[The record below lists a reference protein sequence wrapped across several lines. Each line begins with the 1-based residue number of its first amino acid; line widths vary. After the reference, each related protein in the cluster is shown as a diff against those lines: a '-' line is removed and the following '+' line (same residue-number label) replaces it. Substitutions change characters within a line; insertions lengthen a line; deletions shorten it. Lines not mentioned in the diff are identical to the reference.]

1 MIKIR
6 TFVVTPFAQNL
17 KVLIDTDTSRCLLI
31 DPGGEEKRV
40 VDYLSEENLTVEKI
54 LLTHSHIDHVGGLA
68 KFEELLPGEST
79 KLLGHPVEK
88 EMRGAI
94 GFQCEMFGLP
104 QGTFQNARE
113 PDQLLS
119 GGESIEFGSIV
130 LEAIF
135 TPGHSPGHLS
145 FFIKELGEW
154 KIEWDS
160 KEEPD
165 QEGTG
170 PLLIA
175 GDALFQGSI
184 GRTDLPGGNHEQLIS
199 SIKEKLLTLPPET
212 RVLAGHGPDTEIKIE
227 ATSNPFLQ

>member
-17 KVLIDTDTSRCLLI
+17 RVLIDTDTSRCLVI
-31 DPGGEEKRV
+31 DPGGEEKRIIE
-40 VDYLSEENLTVEKI
+40 YLSKGKLKVEKI

-68 KFEELLPGEST
+68 KFEESLAGDSPE
-79 KLLGHPVEK
+79 LLGHLVEK

-94 GFQCEMFGLP
+94 GFQCEMFGLT

-113 PDQLLS
+113 PDKMLS
-119 GGESIEFGSIV
+119 GGESIEFGPIV
-130 LEAIF
+130 LESIF

-145 FFIKELGEW
+145 FFIKEPKEW
-154 KIEWDS
+154 KIEWDG
-160 KEEPD
+160 KEEPEK
-165 QEGTG
+165 QGTG

-199 SIKEKLLTLPPET
+199 SIKEKLLALPPET
-212 RVLAGHGPDTEIKIE
+212 RVLAGHGPDTEIEIE
-227 ATSNPFLQ
+227 AANNPFLQ